1 MELNIFTQ
9 LCYVGAL
16 LRALISVSE
25 SRTGLKDGIK
35 YSE

>member
-9 LCYVGAL
+9 LCYVGAITS
-16 LRALISVSE
+16 LISVSE